1 MNCKDIAELAPL
13 YLSGEISGAIY
24 ASQHDRFHAHL
35 AECRNCTAQLERQVA
50 LDTRLRDA
58 FSSELPDASTL
69 EQSVRARIARDRS
82 RRWTLVAA
90 SAAAVLFA
98 ALLGYR
104 MLQPDR
110 LFPDRLFYDA
120 ARDHRMEVVE
130 HQPRRWRTDPAD
142 IGKLTARYGLSN
154 LSLIAPA
161 GYRLERAKMCGLDG
175 AAALHLVYTN
185 GAQEFSF
192 YVRTRTGAAD
202 GLLAKSLRTKS
213 VGSENLARFQTDR
226 LEAVI
231 VTAGSSEECLQFAH
245 IAAGVLSS

>member
-1 MNCKDIAELAPL
+1 MNCKDIAELAPN
-13 YLSGEISGAIY
+13 YLSGEIDGN
-24 ASQHDRFHAHL
+24 QRDRFRAHL
-35 AECRNCTAQLERQVA
+35 AECRSCAAHIERQAA
-50 LDTRLRDA
+50 LDARLNDA
-58 FSSELPDASTL
+58 FSSELPDVVAL
-69 EQSVRARIARDRS
+69 QQSVRARIARNRL
-82 RRWTLVAA
+82 RQWMLGAA
-90 SAAAVLFA
+90 SAAAILFA

-110 LFPDRLFYDA
+110 LFYDA
-120 ARDHRMEVVE
+120 ERDHRMEVVE
-130 HQPRRWRTDPAD
+130 HQPRRWRTDPAE

-154 LSLIAPA
+154 LVLIAPA
-161 GYRLERAKMCGLDG
+161 GYRLEHAKMCGLDG

-192 YVRTRTGAAD
+192 YVRTRTGAAE
-202 GLLAKSLRTKS
+202 GLRTKR